1 MAFGDIATLYYS
13 RSIVQVAIMPADH
26 ILRCTLHKECLI
38 AWMATRKHVAWN
50 MFFKK
55 IFNSDPEPASRKRS
69 RDTDTKKQ
77 NRTQQTRKFNQK
89 FAVEDVRVGM
99 FVTQLDIPWEE
110 STFMFQGLEIKST
123 ADIQELQNQCK
134 HVWVDYDEFS
144 LPKSRNESGLPAN
157 PNISPNAVVPIQEE
171 LSSAQEVHTLA
182 SKTVTDLF
190 SEIRLGAEVDGA
202 KVKQAVNGCVD
213 SILRNPDA
221 SVWMTRIQAKDEG
234 TAQHSLNVA
243 ALSII
248 MAKAMNLSN
257 RELEDIGVCAM
268 LHDVGKTSI
277 PTHILNKQGQLTD
290 EEREE
295 IRKHTRYGRDIL
307 ISTKSVMSGAA
318 DVAHS
323 HHERPDGKG
332 YPRGLTTEK
341 IPLYAKIV
349 AIAEAYDVITTKQ
362 LYRNAL
368 SPSEAI
374 QELYAHRGTQ
384 FDEDLVI
391 KFIDSVGIF
400 PPGSI
405 VEMQNGEIGI
415 VLSSTGDKLRPRV
428 IMILDAEFE
437 AIEQRMVDLSQMDT
451 DTAGNPYQIK
461 TTLSD
466 GTHGINVE
474 DFQRAGL
481 RMG

>member
-1 MAFGDIATLYYS
+1 
-13 RSIVQVAIMPADH
+13 
-26 ILRCTLHKECLI
+26 
-38 AWMATRKHVAWN
+38 
-50 MFFKK
+50 MFLKK
-55 IFNSDPEPASRKRS
+55 IFGSDPEPASRKRS
-69 RDTDTKKQ
+69 RGPEKKQ

-89 FAVEDVRVGM
+89 FAVQDVRVGM

-123 ADIQELQNQCK
+123 ADIQELQKQCK

-144 LPKSRNESGLPAN
+144 LPKERKAEGLPAN
-157 PNISPNAVVPIQEE
+157 PHISPNATVSVQDEF
-171 LSSAQEVHTLA
+171 SSAQEVHSLA
-182 SKTVTDLF
+182 SRTVTDLF
-190 SEIRLGAEVDGA
+190 NEIRLGAEVDGA

-221 SVWMTRIQAKDEG
+221 SVWLTRIQAKDEG

-248 MAKAMNLSN
+248 MGKAMNLAN

-277 PTHILNKQGQLTD
+277 PTEILNKQGPLT
-290 EEREE
+290 EAEQEE
-295 IRKHTRYGRDIL
+295 IKKHTRYGRDIL

-332 YPRGLTTEK
+332 YPRGLSADK
-341 IPLYAKIV
+341 IPFYAKIV

-362 LYRNAL
+362 IYRKAL

-374 QELYAHRGTQ
+374 QELYANRGTQ
-384 FDEDLVI
+384 FDEELVI

-405 VEMQNGEIGI
+405 VEMVTGEIGI
-415 VLSSTGDKLRPRV
+415 VLSSTSDKLRPRV
-428 IMILDAEFE
+428 IMILDSEHE
-437 AIEQRMVDLSQMDT
+437 AIEQSVVDLSQMET
-451 DTAGNPYQIK
+451 DAQGNPYQIK
-461 TTLSD
+461 TTLTD
-466 GTHGINVE
+466 GTHGINIE